1 MKSPIDRIENAKW
14 LAKFNN
20 LFFGFRPLCHFFGG
34 SRRVLSPQAGL
45 VSRVKSL
52 RRGGR
57 SASGFTLIE
66 LLVVI
71 AIVGILIG
79 LLLPAVQ
86 AAREAARRISCCNRM
101 KQIGLA
107 VHNYE
112 STFKMFPPAFLL
124 NRNVETRGSWSI
136 HGRILPFIE
145 QENLGDR
152 IRLDVDW
159 HKQVDSGVPAA
170 RINAY
175 ICPNEPNDFPRYR
188 GGKPYVHPINYGFNF
203 GSWMVY
209 DPASRR
215 TGDGAFQTDRA
226 TKFGH
231 LLDGSSHTLCAS
243 EVKAYTPYIRNS
255 VNDPG
260 EAIPSDVEFFNGM
273 EAELKLGPDVESNT
287 GHTVWPDGR
296 VHHSGFT
303 TVFTPN
309 SFVPYLHQGK
319 VYDIDFSSWQEGRTF
334 SRTTYAAVT
343 SRSYHPN
350 LVNAV
355 LMDGAVTS
363 ISDTIDPFVFRG
375 MGSAAGSEVFTLP

>member
-1 MKSPIDRIENAKW
+1 MKSPIDPIENAKW
-14 LAKFNN
+14 QAKFKN
-20 LFFGFRPLCHFFGG
+20 LIFGFRQFGHGCG
-34 SRRVLSPQAGL
+34 SAFGVHN
-45 VSRVKSL
+45 SRVCSVANLKCPSRG
-52 RRGGR
+52 RRN
-57 SASGFTLIE
+57 ASGFTLVE

-86 AAREAARRISCCNRM
+86 AAREAARRITCCNRM

-112 STFKMFPPAFLL
+112 STFRMFPPAFLL
-124 NRNVETRGSWSI
+124 NRDVQTRGSWSI

-159 HKQVDSGVPAA
+159 HKQVDSGVPAT
-170 RINAY
+170 RINVY

-203 GSWMVY
+203 GSWRVY
-209 DPASRR
+209 DPVSRR
-215 TGDGAFQTDRA
+215 KGDGAFQTDRA

-231 LLDGSSHTLCAS
+231 LLDGASHTLCAS
-243 EVKAYTPYIRNS
+243 EVKAYTPYIRNA
-255 VNDPG
+255 VIDPG
-260 EAIPSDVEFFNGM
+260 EAIPRDVGFFDGM
-273 EAELKLGPDVESNT
+273 GAELKLGPDVESNT
-287 GHTVWPDGR
+287 GHSVWPDGR

-309 SFVPYLHQGK
+309 TFVPYRHQGK
-319 VYDIDFSSWQEGRTF
+319 VYDVDFSSWQEGRSF

-363 ISDTIDPFVFRG
+363 ISDAIDPFVFRG

>member
-1 MKSPIDRIENAKW
+1 MSSPIGPIKENSTEKRANSTGYLRWISSACSRQVRCSGRIQ
-14 LAKFNN
+14 
-20 LFFGFRPLCHFFGG
+20 R
-34 SRRVLSPQAGL
+34 
-45 VSRVKSL
+45 
-52 RRGGR
+52 
-57 SASGFTLIE
+57 GFTLIE

-71 AIVGILIG
+71 AIIGILIG

-86 AAREAARRISCCNRM
+86 AAREAARRITCANNL

-107 VHNYE
+107 VHSYE
-112 STFKMFPPAFLL
+112 STFKKFPPAFLL
-124 NRNVETRGSWSI
+124 KDGVETRGSWSI

-152 IRLDVDW
+152 ILLDVTW
-159 HKQVDSGVPAA
+159 HQQVDSGVPAA

-175 ICPNEPNDFPRYR
+175 MCPNESNDFPRYR
-188 GGKPYVHPINYGFNF
+188 NGKPYVHPINYGFNF

-209 DPASRR
+209 DPTTRR
-215 TGDGAFQTDRA
+215 SGDGAFQTDRA
-226 TKFGH
+226 TRFAH

-260 EAIPSDVEFFNGM
+260 EAIPSEVSFFDGM
-273 EAELKLGPDVESNT
+273 EADLKLGPDIESNT

-309 SFVPYLHQGK
+309 TFVPYEYQGR

-334 SRTTYAAVT
+334 SRVTYGAVT

-355 LMDGAVTS
+355 LMDGSVTS
-363 ISDTIDPFVFRG
+363 IFDTIDPYVYRG
-375 MGSAAGSEVFTLP
+375 MGSVAGSEVFTLP

>member
-1 MKSPIDRIENAKW
+1 MKSPIGLIDKNGAKS
-14 LAKFNN
+14 N
-20 LFFGFRPLCHFFGG
+20 
-34 SRRVLSPQAGL
+34 STPQ
-45 VSRVKSL
+45 
-52 RRGGR
+52 R
-57 SASGFTLIE
+57 SNPACSSWGHDQLLNSYGKERTAFTLVE

-86 AAREAARRISCCNRM
+86 AAREAARRMSCANNM

-107 VHNYE
+107 VHSYE

-124 NRNVETRGSWSI
+124 NRDIGARDIETRGSWSI

-152 IRLDVDW
+152 IRLNVDW
-159 HKQVDSGVPAA
+159 HQQVESGVPAT

-175 ICPNEPNDFPRYR
+175 ICPNEPNDFPRFR
-188 GGKPYVHPINYGFNF
+188 SGKPYVHPINYGFNF

-209 DPASRR
+209 DPMTRR
-215 TGDGAFQTDRA
+215 AGDGAFRTDRA
-226 TKFGH
+226 TRFGH

-243 EVKAYTPYIRNS
+243 EVKAYTSYIRNS

-260 EAIPSDVEFFNGM
+260 ESIPSEASFFDGM
-273 EAELKLGPDVESNT
+273 EADLKLGPDIELNT

-309 SFVPYLHQGK
+309 TFVPYEFQGK
-319 VYDIDFSSWQEGRTF
+319 VYDIDYNSWQEGRTF
-334 SRTTYAAVT
+334 SRITYGAVT

-363 ISDTIDPFVFRG
+363 ISDTIDPYVYRG
-375 MGSAAGSEVFTLP
+375 MGSVAGSEVFTLP